1 MFFCF
6 LFFSTGWRTRVLRNL
21 FVSWSLVFNFVSHPK
36 KSQRKRDRVYPGWKN
51 RNRLPVFFLVLVV
64 VNEHLRQPVETAFSF
79 PGVPISKAAFS
90 GCLFPIWGKTG
101 KRKIPKGK
109 SSVPRMR
116 VELRRQKPDHGTG
129 AEHDSMSDADPV
141 DILFSHKGTGGSSG
155 SCLRWYTGRRWQI
168 MLTFVILQKSVI
180 FE

>member
-1 MFFCF
+1 M
-6 LFFSTGWRTRVLRNL
+6 
-21 FVSWSLVFNFVSHPK
+21 K
-36 KSQRKRDRVYPGWKN
+36 ESQP
-51 RNRLPVFFLVLVV
+51 
-64 VNEHLRQPVETAFSF
+64 TAC
-79 PGVPISKAAFS
+79 VFS
-90 GCLFPIWGKTG
+90 GLGCRQRASTATCGDSFHRFQGFRFQRQHFPAVYFRFEVRPESGKS
-101 KRKIPKGK
+101 PKGK

-155 SCLRWYTGRRWQI
+155 SYLRCYAGRRWYVLLI
-168 MLTFVILQKSVI
+168 FRILQKSVF

>member
-1 MFFCF
+1 MRHLCF
-6 LFFSTGWRTRVLRNL
+6 YLFVLFSTGWRKRVLRNL

-64 VNEHLRQPVETAFSF
+64 DNEHLRQPVETAFSF

-101 KRKIPKGK
+101 KRKIPKRQILCPPDAGGA
-109 SSVPRMR
+109 SSSKARSWNGGRTWLHEWRWSCRYPLFSQGNRRIVWFISS
-116 VELRRQKPDHGTG
+116 LLCRQK
-129 AEHDSMSDADPV
+129 MV
-141 DILFSHKGTGGSSG
+141 CLIDI
-155 SCLRWYTGRRWQI
+155 
-168 MLTFVILQKSVI
+168 
-180 FE
+180 

>member
-1 MFFCF
+1 M
-6 LFFSTGWRTRVLRNL
+6 
-21 FVSWSLVFNFVSHPK
+21 K
-36 KSQRKRDRVYPGWKN
+36 ESQPTAC
-51 RNRLPVFFLVLVV
+51 VFFWSWLSTTSIYGNLW
-64 VNEHLRQPVETAFSF
+64 RQLFRFLGFRFQRQHF
-79 PGVPISKAAFS
+79 PAVYFRFEVRPES
-90 GCLFPIWGKTG
+90 GKS
-101 KRKIPKGK
+101 PKGK

-155 SCLRWYTGRRWQI
+155 SYLRCYAGRRWYVLLI
-168 MLTFVILQKSVI
+168 FRILQKSVF